1 MTEYLSVETAHDLVA
16 KTLIRCNTAPANAA
30 LVAEALVGAELVG
43 QAGHGLRRLP
53 SYGAQSASGKIDGH
67 AVATAEQ
74 TRPGV
79 LAVDAANGFAY
90 PALALALAAL
100 PEMAR
105 SQGIAVA
112 GVRRSHHAGV
122 TGLSVEK
129 LARQGL
135 VALMLVNTPAAIAPW
150 GGARALFGTNPIAFG
165 APVPGAEPIVID
177 LSVSRVARGRIM
189 AAGQKGAPIPEG
201 WALDAE
207 GAPTTD
213 PAAAL
218 GGTMV
223 PMAEAKG
230 AALALMVELLA
241 AGMTGANTAADASSF
256 FTAEGPPPGTGQ
268 WLMVLDPGAIYPGAL
283 ERIGALAAAVEEAPD
298 ARLPGRRRQ
307 ALRTRIAAEGI
318 SLDPDL
324 AAEIDVLGR

>member
-1 MTEYLSVETAHDLVA
+1 MTELLSIDAAHALVVE
-16 KTLIRCNTAPANAA
+16 TLIRCNTSAGNAA
-30 LVAEALVGAELVG
+30 LAADALVGAELTG
-43 QAGHGLRRLP
+43 QSGHGLRRVP
-53 SYGAQSASGKIDGH
+53 SYGAQAASGKVDGH
-67 AVATAEQ
+67 AVPTAER

-79 LAVDAANGFAY
+79 LTVDAANGFAY
-90 PALALALAAL
+90 PALALAMDAL

-105 SQGIAVA
+105 TQGIAVA

-122 TGLSVEK
+122 TGLFVEE

-150 GGARALFGTNPIAFG
+150 GGARALFGTNPIAFA

-189 AAGQKGAPIPEG
+189 AAGQKGEPIPEG
-201 WALDAE
+201 WALDT
-207 GAPTTD
+207 GGNPTTD

-223 PMAEAKG
+223 PMGEAKG

-241 AGMTGANTAADASSF
+241 AGVTGANYAGEASSF
-256 FTAEGPPPGTGQ
+256 FTADGAAPGTGQ
-268 WLMVLDPGAIYPGAL
+268 FLMVLDPGAMYPAAL
-283 ERIGALAAAVEEAPD
+283 ERIGQLAAAIEGEAD

-307 ALRTRIAAEGI
+307 ALRARISAEGI
-318 SLDPDL
+318 ALDAAL
-324 AAEIDVLGR
+324 ATEIDALGR